1 MSVSR
6 YKIMNKL
13 LLVGLWCLVC
23 FKSFSATK
31 PVTQT
36 PVVINC
42 NDSVHCLPVPYYY
55 SLQYDVYV
63 NDMLYPLS
71 DMPLTD
77 KTCNPET
84 LQVIFLTSFS
94 NQDNKVLDYS
104 VAGGAATNYNFS
116 FQDPQDLVTYLN
128 QHLPI
133 GTWGLENVSGTSVY
147 NLTVSGVSPGNLI
160 SGIHITIS
168 SAENPISN
176 LYSSLIT
183 NPVKISSFPG
193 CKNVSFYTKAD
204 HILTTVFL
212 LRCEAGCVGTPLPCN
227 PNTLC
232 TTQTLPKEET
242 TTLKH
247 PCESRPDGPNG
258 EITVNYSHLIDQ
270 YFPSSCSNQLTY
282 TLYQDNLYNKHWD
295 PNCIITPANVHSN
308 SMDTIFENLP
318 FGDYFLEI
326 NCTPYIGDEC
336 LNANLMPQGNMEDTA
351 YWFEHDGYTDVHP
364 NDKYLL
370 NNNPDPLGAN
380 NLLPEQMVF
389 MKNQHYIGKTSGRI
403 YDSCV
408 DHTTGTG
415 WMLGVH
421 TGLGNTGNIFSR
433 YVNTERCSYYQFKFY
448 YKTIGYAQQQGPAAI
463 YYLRRPNFQ
472 VSVNG
477 IDIPLSREIE
487 HRDYPYISAYQDG
500 WHEMIYTWYSG
511 NSTNAVITIN
521 DQRILPSYF
530 ALDDLSFNKIKDCGR
545 PTVCPIRS
553 YLSLNPVHYNI
564 IPEEVLFVCP
574 KDTLK
579 IQTDSALFTNVLP
592 WQYCCGNELDA
603 THKIDVTPNTHLF
616 TGGTFGG
623 YMHIEAYTNEGCYA
637 KDTIYVADLNPPGLT
652 LKEVDSVL
660 NVSAT
665 KFRSIWKPLYSGVQW
680 SSAEELNAFKNKLS
694 YQNGTFG
701 MFRARQAYDYID
713 VRTLSA
719 NNSGAD
725 VKLRM
730 DGTFNDVKLF
740 NWNHPG
746 LLECAPEWKL
756 NHTISNYNPG
766 SFEVENKDILDRYS
780 AALYGYGG
788 KLEIAVAANAA
799 YEEIGFENF
808 EEYASAGFSQQNQ
821 LNNTTGNIDLVP
833 NITGLRYPYVLEYDI
848 DAAFGRYALVKN
860 IEGNLCCD
868 IPLDVTFNG
877 NSLEKNNIPS
887 QNINS
892 RGKVIVKET
901 PCPDADDSRL
911 VVFQTAEKSKPFPFS
926 SGPLCD
932 RFWTGT
938 LLVNK
943 EVLVFDQ
950 QNPKLSLTQNT
961 AHTGKNALKID
972 PGFTSIPQY
981 DLHLKSGRNYV
992 VSAWVQSDLIK
1003 NAPPEKLE
1011 YTNKSNGTGI
1021 TVKVGSE
1028 STSLYPSG
1036 EVIEGWQR
1044 LEGVIHV
1051 TDGSKV
1057 PYLEF
1062 SNTTTFYLDDIRIFP
1077 ENGSIQTYVYDPSNY
1092 KLRSTLDQNNYS
1104 TLYQYDDEG
1113 NLFSIKKETV
1123 NGIKTIQSTQNYI
1136 KIKKP

>member
-1 MSVSR
+1 MSVNRNNIS
-6 YKIMNKL
+6 YKS
-13 LLVGLWCLVC
+13 LLVCLWCLVGC
-23 FKSFSATK
+23 HRSYSSVI
-31 PVTQT
+31 PPTQT
-36 PVVINC
+36 PIVINC
-42 NDSVHCLPVPYYY
+42 NDSVHCLPVPDYYN
-55 SLQYDVYV
+55 LQYDVYV

-71 DMPLTD
+71 YIPLQD
-77 KTCNPET
+77 RICNPGT
-84 LQVIFLTSFS
+84 LQAIFLTSFS
-94 NQDNKVLDYS
+94 DQSIKILDYS
-104 VAGGAATNYNFS
+104 VFGGVITNYNFS

-133 GTWGLENVSGTSVY
+133 GTWGIENIPGTSSY
-147 NLTVSGVSPGNLI
+147 NLTVSDVSPGNLI
-160 SGIHITIS
+160 SDIRFTFS
-168 SAENPISN
+168 SDNPVS
-176 LYSSLIT
+176 YSYPALIT
-183 NPVKISSFPG
+183 NSIKVSTFPG
-193 CKNVSFYTKAD
+193 CKNISFYTKSD
-204 HILTTVFL
+204 HVLTKVFL
-212 LRCEAGCVGTPLPCN
+212 LRCEAGCLGIPFPCN

-232 TTQTLPKEET
+232 TSQTLPKEET
-242 TTLKH
+242 TILKH
-247 PCESRPDGPNG
+247 PCDIRPDGPNG
-258 EITVNYSHLIDQ
+258 KITVNYSHLIDQ

-295 PNCIITPANVHSN
+295 PNCMITPASVHSS
-308 SMDTIFENLP
+308 SMDTIFDNLS

-336 LNANLMPQGNMEDTA
+336 LNTNLMPHGNMEDTS
-351 YWFEHDGYTDVHP
+351 YCFGHDGYTDVHP
-364 NDKYLL
+364 TDKYLL
-370 NNNPDPLGAN
+370 NNNPYPIAN

-389 MKNQHYIGKTSGRI
+389 MKNQHYIGKTSGRV

-421 TGLGNTGNIFSR
+421 KEKSNTDFFSS

-448 YKTIGYAQQQGPAAI
+448 YKAIGYAQQQGPAAI
-463 YYLRRPNFQ
+463 YYLKKPNLQ

-477 IDIPLSREIE
+477 VDVPLTREIE
-487 HRDYPYISAYQDG
+487 HRDYPYIAAYQDG

-511 NSTNAVITIN
+511 YSTNAVITIS
-521 DQRILPSYF
+521 DQRKLPSYF
-530 ALDDLSFNKIKDCGR
+530 VLDDLSFNKIKDCGR
-545 PTVCPIRS
+545 PTVCPIKS
-553 YLSLNPVHYNI
+553 YLSLDPVHYNI
-564 IPEEVLFVCP
+564 IPEDIFYVCP

-579 IQTDSALFTNVLP
+579 IQTDSVLFTNVLP
-592 WQYCCGNELDA
+592 WNYCCINELEPA
-603 THKIDVTPNTHLF
+603 GKLDVTPNTHLF
-616 TGGTFGG
+616 TGRNFGG
-623 YMHIEAYTNEGCYA
+623 YVHIEAYTNEGCYA
-637 KDTIYVADLNPPGLT
+637 KDTLYVADLNPPSLV

-660 NVSAT
+660 NVSAS
-665 KFRSIWKPLYSGVQW
+665 KFRSIWKPMYSSVQW
-680 SSAEELNAFKNKLS
+680 SSPEELYAFKDRMS

-701 MFRARQAYDYID
+701 MFRSHEVYDYID
-713 VRTLSA
+713 GRILSA

-725 VKLRM
+725 VKLKT
-730 DGTFNDVKLF
+730 DGTFNDFKIF
-740 NWNHPG
+740 NWQHPR

-756 NHTISNYNPG
+756 NHTITNYNPG

-808 EEYASAGFSQQNQ
+808 EEYTTASFQLQNQ

-833 NITGLRYPYVLEYDI
+833 FVKGLRYPYVMEYNI
-848 DAAFGRYALVKN
+848 DAAFGRYSLVKN

-868 IPLDVTFNG
+868 IPLDVTFSG
-877 NSLEKNNIPS
+877 TTVEKNNTPS
-887 QNINS
+887 QTVNMK
-892 RGKVIVKET
+892 GKVLIKDT

-911 VVFQTAEKSKPFPFS
+911 VVFQTTDKSKPFPFA

-943 EVLVFDQ
+943 EILIYDQ
-950 QNPKLSLTQNT
+950 QNPKLSLAQDI
-961 AHTGKNALKID
+961 AHSGNKSLKIE
-972 PGFTSIPQY
+972 PGFTSVPQY
-981 DLHLKSGRNYV
+981 DLHLKSGENYV
-992 VSAWVQSDLIK
+992 ISAWVQSDQIK
-1003 NAPPEKLE
+1003 NSPPEKLE
-1011 YTNKSNGTGI
+1011 YVNKNNGTGI

-1077 ENGSIQTYVYDPSNY
+1077 ENGSLQTYVYDPSNY
-1092 KLRSTLDQNNYS
+1092 KLRATLDQNNYS